1 MRLNIPLSTC
11 VHIKHKIN
19 SPVVYL
25 KFYLDVFR
33 CVSQSLQREL
43 SRERRMSFLRP
54 QKQRFVTSEAR
65 RMERQKQVAYS
76 LRHSKAED
84 VKCAV
89 EA

>member
-1 MRLNIPLSTC
+1 MKVNIPLSTR
-11 VHIKHKIN
+11 VHIKSKIN

-25 KFYLDVFR
+25 KFYLGVFC
-33 CVSQSLQREL
+33 CVSQSLQRVL
-43 SRERRMSFLRP
+43 RERRMSFLGP
-54 QKQRFVTSEAR
+54 QKERFVTSKAR

-76 LRHSKAED
+76 LRHGKVED